1 MRPVLTFRRPTLL
14 AMDYP
19 YDRPARKPPKIRS
32 EDTWEEV
39 RRGWER
45 GETAASLA
53 LRYDVGLA
61 NLWRRRAAE
70 GWRRL
75 RAGDPE
81 PEPVEG
87 WDNRARRAMDAFRTR
102 RDETRLLAEK
112 QAEAMQ
118 GGPLHEVPLWHAGF
132 VLEWRAERLG
142 PEVAAADRDYMRKHA
157 WADEFWD
164 QDGRLRHLVRLDEIT
179 LEANREAWREDE
191 GIPPGKAEGWP

>member
-1 MRPVLTFRRPTLL
+1 MH
-14 AMDYP
+14 DP

-32 EDTWEEV
+32 EDTWAEV
-39 RRGWER
+39 RRGWEQ

-53 LRYDVGLA
+53 QRYDVGLA
-61 NLWRRRAAE
+61 NLWRRRASE

-87 WDNRARRAMDAFRTR
+87 WDSRARRAMGAFRAR

-112 QAEAMQ
+112 LAEKLAEAMQ

-132 VLEWRAERLG
+132 VLEWRADRLA

-157 WADEFWD
+157 WTDEFWD
-164 QDGRLRHLVRLDEIT
+164 QDGRLRPLFRLDEIT

-191 GIPPGKAEGWP
+191 GIPPGKAEDWP